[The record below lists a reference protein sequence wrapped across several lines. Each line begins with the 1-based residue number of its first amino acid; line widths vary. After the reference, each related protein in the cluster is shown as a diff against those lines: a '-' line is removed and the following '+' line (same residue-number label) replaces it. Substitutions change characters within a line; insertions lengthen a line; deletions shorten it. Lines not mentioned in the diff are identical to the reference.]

1 MSGAVRRD
9 SYLGSWLGSGAA
21 TGDDEANEAR
31 FEEFAREQ
39 LLPFLRHEPHGPALL
54 REHMVSLARRADE
67 PGALAR
73 CVALVRSSRLA
84 LRPEDRLLRPT
95 ALLIDTAL
103 RCVYGSP
110 RRDDEALELTMM
122 MYKALPGRDDLG
134 PEDLGPEDIG
144 PVDLEPPETAPVPET
159 ALALETAP
167 PFKGVAAAAAAEGE
181 APLPPPPGPEALEA
195 LLDELDELYAH
206 LKSQHSLQEY
216 GCLQPMGAYRQGEG
230 GRGLSRERA
239 QQLLRALA
247 RHTARRSPPAT
258 SAHWAQT
265 RDDMVALRERAC
277 RELPPELPYIEWL
290 QALLL
295 TGQFRLANDYLRSYT
310 EQLGLAAAEALVL
323 DAAREYFNGAS
334 STLDPALERM
344 AECLR
349 VLPQTTPAVEAEFRL
364 LEGVKLLA
372 RYGCTPPPL
381 QVRRLPDRLV
391 LVLELIDGIARAE
404 EEAAARAA
412 AHAQAAAAT
421 AEAVRAAVGVSSSAA
436 VAGRGDA
443 VRMTSGS
450 AVSATGWDGDDGW
463 GDDWDEAASS
473 TVARSE

>member
-1 MSGAVRRD
+1 
-9 SYLGSWLGSGAA
+9 
-21 TGDDEANEAR
+21 
-31 FEEFAREQ
+31 
-39 LLPFLRHEPHGPALL
+39 
-54 REHMVSLARRADE
+54 
-67 PGALAR
+67 
-73 CVALVRSSRLA
+73 
-84 LRPEDRLLRPT
+84 
-95 ALLIDTAL
+95 
-103 RCVYGSP
+103 
-110 RRDDEALELTMM
+110 
-122 MYKALPGRDDLG
+122 
-134 PEDLGPEDIG
+134 
-144 PVDLEPPETAPVPET
+144 
-159 ALALETAP
+159 
-167 PFKGVAAAAAAEGE
+167 
-181 APLPPPPGPEALEA
+181 
-195 LLDELDELYAH
+195 
-206 LKSQHSLQEY
+206 
-216 GCLQPMGAYRQGEG
+216 
-230 GRGLSRERA
+230 
-239 QQLLRALA
+239 
-247 RHTARRSPPAT
+247 
-258 SAHWAQT
+258 
-265 RDDMVALRERAC
+265 MVALRERAC
-277 RELPPELPYIEWL
+277 LDLPPELPYIEWL

-412 AHAQAAAAT
+412 AHAAAAAAAA
-421 AEAVRAAVGVSSSAA
+421 AEAVRAAVGGSPSAA

-443 VRMTSGS
+443 VRMATGSAVSGSAVSGS

>member
-1 MSGAVRRD
+1 MSR
-9 SYLGSWLGSGAA
+9 
-21 TGDDEANEAR
+21 
-31 FEEFAREQ
+31 
-39 LLPFLRHEPHGPALL
+39 GPS
-54 REHMVSLARRADE
+54 R
-67 PGALAR
+67 
-73 CVALVRSSRLA
+73 VAWRSSR
-84 LRPEDRLLRPT
+84 RPEDRLLRPT

-134 PEDLGPEDIG
+134 PDDF
-144 PVDLEPPETAPVPET
+144 EPPETAPVLETAPVPET
-159 ALALETAP
+159 AP
-167 PFKGVAAAAAAEGE
+167 PFEGAAAAAAEGE

-277 RELPPELPYIEWL
+277 LDLPPELPYIEWL

-323 DAAREYFNGAS
+323 DAAREYFTGAS

-412 AHAQAAAAT
+412 AHAAAAAAAA
-421 AEAVRAAVGVSSSAA
+421 AEAVRAAVGGSASAA

-443 VRMTSGS
+443 VRMANGSAVSGSAVSGSAVSGS